1 MFPFFRE
8 ASLLQMPRSRSAL
21 QCWCASAFR
30 SGLIFASHYPD
41 KAGEVLE
48 AEDDLSQIR
57 TVVQSVILFAGP
69 EPGLRAVAHAFSRLA
84 AGVNLTDDQIDE
96 NTAALGQ
103 QALRAGLFAQ
113 LCEPAFAEQVKHE
126 WERTNL
132 PLHEQALIN
141 AVSRAQEQSV
151 YAQLRHPLLHIAA
164 ENYSTT
170 PLAGQAILGFFN
182 RQLIRFGVKSENDCP
197 VDDYAIAQWI
207 ECGIEFGR
215 EMSDSE
221 QVKAIVAELGETRIA
236 EIRYINHGVLQ
247 RVGDV
252 SLLNLARAVLW
263 WFNSAFPDRLPH
275 YYGSQLDRVVR
286 CADFA
291 IWLGWLKSIY

>member
-1 MFPFFRE
+1 M
-8 ASLLQMPRSRSAL
+8 
-21 QCWCASAFR
+21 
-30 SGLIFASHYPD
+30 
-41 KAGEVLE
+41 
-48 AEDDLSQIR
+48 
-57 TVVQSVILFAGP
+57 
-69 EPGLRAVAHAFSRLA
+69 
-84 AGVNLTDDQIDE
+84 NLTDDQIDE

-113 LCEPAFAEQVKHE
+113 LHEPAFAAKVKHE

-151 YAQLRHPLLHIAA
+151 FAQLRHPLLHIAA

-182 RQLIRFGVKSENDCP
+182 QQLIRFGVNSENDCP

-236 EIRYINHGVLQ
+236 EIRYINHGKAELQ
-247 RVGDV
+247 KGFRTTDAQGREDIRVKLKEAREQFFARQLETRTD
-252 SLLNLARAVLW
+252 LKTKLASSRAV
-263 WFNSAFPDRLPH
+263 SVTMPT
-275 YYGSQLDRVVR
+275 
-286 CADFA
+286 
-291 IWLGWLKSIY
+291 